1 VFDNPF
7 PETVT
12 VPDGEMT
19 LEFSTCNSGML
30 SYDIESVNRQGLAP
44 IERIALDN
52 VPLCYLLNAGE

>member
-1 VFDNPF
+1 
-7 PETVT
+7 
-12 VPDGEMT
+12 
-19 LEFSTCNSGML
+19 ML